1 MNYVKGMFEKAQE
14 TRGIDLMQLVSF
26 EGRKRQHSQS
36 HLDQQ
41 NKHLSV
47 TETIT
52 FFSDG
57 SFDLKTAKS
66 YFVCSD
72 LFVTYHHQVPHG
84 FCSIRHVTPAL
95 TAKMEERPRE
105 RLD

>member
-14 TRGIDLMQLVSF
+14 TWGIDLMQLVSL

-41 NKHLSV
+41 NKHLNV

-52 FFSDG
+52 FFLMVLLISR
-57 SFDLKTAKS
+57 LQKAI
-66 YFVCSD
+66 
-72 LFVTYHHQVPHG
+72 LFVQICLLHITTKFHMGSVQ
-84 FCSIRHVTPAL
+84 
-95 TAKMEERPRE
+95 
-105 RLD
+105 